1 MAVFPYTNQSLRNEN
16 GCRQNVFLF
25 NNCLLQGSLQI
36 TAQKNNTE
44 KQVKDKNQHDHMQT

>member
-1 MAVFPYTNQSLRNEN
+1 MKMAADKMYF
-16 GCRQNVFLF
+16 F